1 MNRKIIKRE
10 TSGLRNLRKQ
20 ISFENISEVNNHQHN
35 KERRKKVGIHNIRN
49 MTGMTGPTHF

>member
-20 ISFENISEVNNHQHN
+20 ISFENISEVNNH
-35 KERRKKVGIHNIRN
+35 
-49 MTGMTGPTHF
+49 